1 MTEPAGEGPRPKLF
15 IANTKFYP
23 LMARPNKAAG
33 AIAGGRRA
41 SPCGHAREAI
51 GGGAIGVGITH
62 LRACVDDDVRS
73 ARGADSDGGGE
84 ASGRNPVKARVAADW
99 ENEGFSQPHGPYIL
113 QGLITGNQ
121 IQNRNWHWGI
131 RGLPTKPNEFRLGPD
146 RFDRVSVKNPTLVRG
161 FHRLRLTL
169 NRRRRD
175 DSPSA

>member
-51 GGGAIGVGITH
+51 GVGVTH

-99 ENEGFSQPHGPYIL
+99 ENEGFSQPHGPHIL

-121 IQNRNWHWGI
+121 IQNRNFSTGVSE
-131 RGLPTKPNEFRLGPD
+131 GCQPNQMSFGLGP
-146 RFDRVSVKNPTLVRG
+146 TGLIG
-161 FHRLRLTL
+161 FR
-169 NRRRRD
+169 
-175 DSPSA
+175 